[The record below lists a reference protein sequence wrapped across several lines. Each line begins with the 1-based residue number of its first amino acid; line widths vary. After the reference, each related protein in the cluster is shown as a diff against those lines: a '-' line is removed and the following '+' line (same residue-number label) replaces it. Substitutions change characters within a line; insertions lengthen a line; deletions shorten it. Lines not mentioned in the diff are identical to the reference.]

1 MEDGM
6 TPSNNSPEHVAFRC
20 LATMSHMTYVL
31 LAADD
36 HSAAHA
42 DSSRLWEHR
51 RSRIKALD
59 DKFRWKLNEL
69 GVRHNKCHQT

>member
-1 MEDGM
+1 M
-6 TPSNNSPEHVAFRC
+6 P
-20 LATMSHMTYVL
+20 
-31 LAADD
+31 AADD
-36 HSAAHA
+36 QEAGHA

-69 GVRHNKCHQT
+69 GVCRILDATFLAYSAELHLRDKQRIVNGQKLVNKL